1 MCSRASRQ
9 GCHCRPRS
17 ASNTRQSEWWQD
29 RKQNDKLATYK
40 TRKKEI
46 LKNIAAGSFVK
57 DFGLGKVWW
66 SAFKA

>member
-1 MCSRASRQ
+1 VSGGRIENKMISL
-9 GCHCRPRS
+9 PL
-17 ASNTRQSEWWQD
+17 T
-29 RKQNDKLATYK
+29 KLE
-40 TRKKEI
+40 KKEI